1 MKKYVIKLK
10 ETNSYLWNL
19 FITPEPNLMGKLSV
33 IEIMPKKFAMTFEKK
48 YLADAIAKALDA
60 EVEEAE

>member
-10 ETNSYLWNL
+10 ETGAYLWN
-19 FITPEPNLMGKLSV
+19 FFVTPEPDFSGKFSI
-33 IEIMPKKFAMTFEKK
+33 IEIAPKKFAMTFKKK
-48 YLADAIAKALDA
+48 YLVDAIAKALDA